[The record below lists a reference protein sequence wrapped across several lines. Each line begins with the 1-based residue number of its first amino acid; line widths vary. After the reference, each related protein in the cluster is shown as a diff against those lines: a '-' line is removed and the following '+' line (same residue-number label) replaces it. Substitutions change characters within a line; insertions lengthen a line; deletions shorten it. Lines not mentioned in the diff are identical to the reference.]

1 MKSFK
6 ELVFPV
12 MYVYSDGR
20 LIFLSDRTL
29 SLSLFCLQGGGGAKS
44 GVFSFVLFYRNVLL
58 FIFIF
63 FIFFITKV
71 KVL

>member
-29 SLSLFCLQGGGGAKS
+29 SLSLYFVCKGEEVQK
-44 GVFSFVLFYRNVLL
+44 VEFSVLFYSTEMFYYL
-58 FIFIF
+58 FSF
-63 FIFFITKV
+63 FFFFFYN
-71 KVL
+71 